1 MVVDVADVVVGV
13 RDVSAE
19 AVVDAVVAEVT
30 VQYEVMTRQG
40 HRKEEVG
47 QRKHRVHL

>member
-1 MVVDVADVVVGV
+1 MMVDVADVEVGV
-13 RDVSAE
+13 RVVSAE
-19 AVVDAVVAEVT
+19 AVMEAVVVEVT

-40 HRKEEVG
+40 HRKEEAG